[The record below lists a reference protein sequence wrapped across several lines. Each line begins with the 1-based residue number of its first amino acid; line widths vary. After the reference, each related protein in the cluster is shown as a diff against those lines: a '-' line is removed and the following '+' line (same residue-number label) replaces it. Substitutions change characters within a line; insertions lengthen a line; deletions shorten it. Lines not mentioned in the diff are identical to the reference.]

1 MKTLLDFLS
10 DRKILIGIGIGM
22 IMSTFIMAGVKID
35 YEMSK
40 SQIEDKARGM
50 GMVYSEEVKVIND
63 KGVSK

>member
-1 MKTLLDFLS
+1 MKALLDFLS

-22 IMSTFIMAGVKID
+22 IMSTIIMAGVKID

-50 GMVYSEEVKVIND
+50 GMVYPEEVKVIND